1 MASGKA
7 RTIYRAR
14 WSIPHASQHGSTFRT
29 VASWRTVPMLGTA
42 PPRSYRLTACN
53 GFAGSSAAPTDAWDM
68 PARSLA
74 SRNRLAIVSF
84 VIWEGSIPHVISMST
99 EKITHVQAPSQR
111 PHSGQTETTGSGTRS
126 SSSWVSARSVTSIR
140 GLFASLASRDPT
152 H

>member
-29 VASWRTVPMLGTA
+29 VASCAIVPMLGTA

-53 GFAGSSAAPTDAWDM
+53 GFAGSSAAPTEACDM

-74 SRNRLAIVSF
+74 SRNRLAIESF
-84 VIWEGSIPHVISMST
+84 VIWDGSTLGRIQVST
-99 EKITHVQAPSQR
+99 EKMRIVMRRLENQAASQ
-111 PHSGQTETTGSGTRS
+111 S
-126 SSSWVSARSVTSIR
+126 SSAHRHAPPRSR
-140 GLFASLASRDPT
+140 SRPP
-152 H
+152 

>member
-29 VASWRTVPMLGTA
+29 VASCAIVPMLGIA

-53 GFAGSSAAPTDAWDM
+53 GLAGSSAAPTEAWDM

-84 VIWEGSIPHVISMST
+84 IIWDGSIPCGIPVST
-99 EKITHVQAPSQR
+99 EKMKN
-111 PHSGQTETTGSGTRS
+111 
-126 SSSWVSARSVTSIR
+126 VTLR
-140 GLFASLASRDPT
+140 REP
-152 H
+152 